1 MLLIIEVCDKYMG
14 IYYNLFSTSVHVQN
28 SQQKELEEWLIFP
41 GSYSVY
47 QAPDH
52 SHILLLL
59 FSRVWPFAI
68 PWTAACQAFL
78 SFTISWSLL
87 KLMSIKSVMPS
98 NHLVLCHLLFL
109 LLSIF
114 PSISVF
120 SNIYWVFLH
129 IYLYMYMY
137 YVYVYMC
144 IYIYTSTYVYTHT
157 HI

>member
-28 SQQKELEEWLIFP
+28 SQHKELEKWLIFP
-41 GSYSVY
+41 VSYSVY

-59 FSRVWPFAI
+59 FSHVWPFAI

-87 KLMSIKSVMPS
+87 KLMSIKLVIPS

-114 PSISVF
+114 PSIRVF
-120 SNIYWVFLH
+120 SNESVLCSRWLKYWSFSFSIRPISEYSGL
-129 IYLYMYMY
+129 ISL
-137 YVYVYMC
+137 
-144 IYIYTSTYVYTHT
+144 
-157 HI
+157 